1 MALSGHLK
9 ERSLPHLH
17 CGSSGSTHNRKMQ
30 FDNRC
35 PFYELSRI
43 NTNKRDW
50 RPHSIEEEAIM
61 MSQTDPSTE
70 LKFAVTNTLI
80 ARAALSGILSRHSQ
94 GNARVNL
101 RC

>member
-1 MALSGHLK
+1 
-9 ERSLPHLH
+9 
-17 CGSSGSTHNRKMQ
+17 MQ

-35 PFYELSRI
+35 PFYELSKI

-70 LKFAVTNTLI
+70 LKFVVTNTLI
-80 ARAALSGILSRHSQ
+80 ARDIQRSVAFYRAFSGQRCS
-94 GNARVNL
+94 ARVNL